1 MANDTVVT
9 IVGNLTA
16 DPELRTINSGAQ
28 VVSFT
33 VASTPRTW
41 DRSTNQFRDGN
52 ALFMECTAWRDM
64 AQHIASSLT
73 KGMRVIVQGRLTQDS
88 WQDKATGQNRSRI
101 RLQVDEIGPSLRY
114 ATAQVSRIA
123 RTGSYAGGA
132 NAGAANNGGYSR
144 QNSGFGGYTGG
155 ASAAPAAAASPAPAS
170 EPWAASAGSYD
181 ANGGFGGQ
189 DADPFG
195 TGVSD
200 EPAF

>member
-41 DRSTNQFRDGN
+41 DRSINQFRDGN

-64 AQHIASSLT
+64 AQHIADSLT

-123 RTGSYAGGA
+123 RAGSYAGGA
-132 NAGAANNGGYSR
+132 NGGNANNGGGYNRPNSSFNGYS
-144 QNSGFGGYTGG
+144 GG
-155 ASAAPAAAASPAPAS
+155 ASAAGNSASAPAS